1 MITLE
6 DIKKNK
12 EVQAFV
18 NASQKQLKALGY
30 TEHSN
35 RHIGIVS
42 KRTEEIL
49 TKLGY
54 DEHTIELA
62 KIAAYMHD
70 IGNVI
75 NRDGHAKTGAVMA
88 FRILDKLKMKQED
101 IATII
106 SAIGNH
112 DESSAYPVSVV
123 SSALILADKT
133 DVRRTRVRQ
142 KDDTFS
148 IHSRVN
154 YAAKSSRVI
163 IDKEQRTLTLNLSI
177 DTNICSIM
185 DYFEIF
191 LSRMMLCKKAC
202 EFFNLTFKLLI
213 NEQSL
218 L

>member
-1 MITLE
+1 MVTYK
-6 DIKKNK
+6 DIKNNK
-12 EVQAFV
+12 EINIYIESADKYLE
-18 NASQKQLKALGY
+18 SIGY
-30 TEHSN
+30 TEHSFN
-35 RHIGIVS
+35 HVLRCVAVA
-42 KRTEEIL
+42 EYIL
-49 TKLGY
+49 KTLDY

-88 FRILDKLKMKQED
+88 FR

>member
-1 MITLE
+1 
-6 DIKKNK
+6 
-12 EVQAFV
+12 
-18 NASQKQLKALGY
+18 
-30 TEHSN
+30 
-35 RHIGIVS
+35 
-42 KRTEEIL
+42 
-49 TKLGY
+49 
-54 DEHTIELA
+54 
-62 KIAAYMHD
+62 
-70 IGNVI
+70 
-75 NRDGHAKTGAVMA
+75 MA